1 MKRFVI
7 YTGFNNP
14 RTYKR
19 GVDNVIEI
27 QARSLGPGPRKI
39 YLFFDKETSV
49 FRWNDILCIGMRKGP
64 LRFFRLNAIAMRLIK
79 RARAR
84 NYKVIVHSHNSL
96 MSLFLFCRTDIFTVH
111 DGFWYQK
118 KTMNSR
124 FPRLFWAV
132 ERIVY
137 RRVDLVHCVSNFTYS
152 ASQLP
157 DMKKD
162 TRVIYISTPVE
173 DYLPS
178 ALVCPPSTPPRATV
192 FSVRSIELRARID
205 LVIDI
210 AALAQ
215 ERSLDMDF
223 VVAGKGPLLAHYRK
237 MIEDRGLRNIRLLG
251 FITDGDLVVRYKA
264 CDCVLVPCENGEGFG
279 LPIIEGYLFGKPV
292 VASGRCAIPEVISDP
307 KYLSRNDAEEMLR
320 ILQATLTEHRDAAY
334 FRGHYDKHFSNA
346 VVLKQ
351 FASLYDEVFG

>member
-1 MKRFVI
+1 VE
-7 YTGFNNP
+7 
-14 RTYKR
+14 
-19 GVDNVIEI
+19 NVIEI

-39 YLFFDKETSV
+39 YLFFDEEASV

-79 RARAR
+79 RAKAR
-84 NYKVIVHSHNSL
+84 NYKVIVHSHNPL
-96 MSLFLFCRTDIFTVH
+96 MSMFLFCRTDIFTVL

-118 KTMNSR
+118 KTMNVR
-124 FPRLFWAV
+124 FPWLFWAV
-132 ERIVY
+132 ERIAY
-137 RRVDLVHCVSNFTYS
+137 RRSDRVHCISNFTYS

-157 DMKKD
+157 DVKKEA
-162 TRVIYISTPVE
+162 RVIYISTPVE
-173 DYLPS
+173 NYAPS
-178 ALVCPPSTPPRATV
+178 GLVCPPSTPPRATI
-192 FSVRSIELRARID
+192 FSVRSIEPRARID
-205 LVIDI
+205 LVVEI

-223 VVAGKGPLLAHYRK
+223 IVAGKGPLLTHYRK
-237 MIEDRGLRNIRLLG
+237 EIEDRGLTNMKLLG

-307 KYLSRNDAEEMLR
+307 KYLSSNDAEEMLG
-320 ILQATLTEHRDAAY
+320 ILQATLGEHTDAAY
-334 FRGHYDKHFSNA
+334 FRGHYDKRFSNA
-346 VVLKQ
+346 VVLRQ
-351 FASLYDEVFG
+351 FAGLYDEVFGYGEAASRT

>member
-19 GVDNVIEI
+19 GVENVIEI

-39 YLFFDKETSV
+39 YLFFDTETSV

-64 LRFFRLNAIAMRLIK
+64 LRFFRLNAIAMRLIR
-79 RARAR
+79 RAKAR
-84 NYKVIVHSHNSL
+84 NYKVIVHSHNPL
-96 MSLFLFCRTDIFTVH
+96 MSLFLFCRTDIFTVL
-111 DGFWYQK
+111 DGLWYQK

-124 FPRLFWAV
+124 FPQLFWAI

-137 RRVDLVHCVSNFTYS
+137 RRSDRVHCISNFTYS

-157 DMKKD
+157 DVKKEA
-162 TRVIYISTPVE
+162 RVIHISTPVE
-173 DYLPS
+173 NYAPS
-178 ALVCPPSTPPRATV
+178 GLVCPQSTPYRATI
-192 FSVRSIELRARID
+192 FCVRSIEPRARID
-205 LVIDI
+205 LVVEI

-223 VVAGKGPLLAHYRK
+223 IVAGKGPLLTHYRK
-237 MIEDRGLRNIRLLG
+237 VIEDRGLRNMQLLG

-307 KYLSRNDAEEMLR
+307 KYLSRNDAEEMLG

-351 FASLYDEVFG
+351 FASLYDEIFG